1 MSWLGMSARTP
12 TPTTS
17 KTWRGAVDNRLDILV
32 GLWPIF
38 AGFISLV
45 IVLAKMHADQET
57 MKEKI
62 RTLFT
67 LWNSRDKD

>member
-1 MSWLGMSARTP
+1 MEDSQ
-12 TPTTS
+12 
-17 KTWRGAVDNRLDILV
+17 LDILV
-32 GLWPIF
+32 SLWPVF

-62 RTLFT
+62 RVLFD
-67 LWNSRDKD
+67 LWNSRGK